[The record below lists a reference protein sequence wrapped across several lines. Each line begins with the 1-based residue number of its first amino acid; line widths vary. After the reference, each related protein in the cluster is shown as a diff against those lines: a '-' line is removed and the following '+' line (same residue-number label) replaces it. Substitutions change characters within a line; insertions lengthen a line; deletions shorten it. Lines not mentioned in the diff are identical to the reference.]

1 MATIDKFYAVMF
13 PFNYGRNRLII
24 FKSAIF
30 ITLVPNAMFSIAL
43 ATAVVILGRQ
53 AYLILNGIY
62 SAIIVLMF
70 LTICILYTIIIT
82 KLIRYQRNSAKVN
95 DFG

>member
-13 PFNYGRNRLII
+13 PFNYGKKRLMI

-43 ATAVVILGRQ
+43 ANVVVALGPQ
-53 AYLILNGIY
+53 AYLIINGIY
-62 SAIIVLMF
+62 TAVILLAFLAICV
-70 LTICILYTIIIT
+70 LYTNIIT
-82 KLIRYQRNSAKVN
+82 KLIRKQRISSKVK
-95 DFG
+95 DTG